1 MAYRSRAPF
10 QKTAGAS
17 SLSPFPSRTRRI
29 CPCPRSSARA
39 CSSARLCKRRRRP
52 WTQTRGATPSSPPS
66 PATLPL
72 RRRRR
77 RSLALEPSFI
87 PGLDVVPPVA
97 ESYLLGDRLESLD
110 LVERGADVFNVSL
123 TTLRADRGGPGST
136 LFGDLSFRVGPA
148 PPRLPLPDL
157 RRPWPY
163 TGAGLPAYT
172 AAGRLSSCTRHRC
185 ERSWRHI
192 FIRRVHHAVGGF

>member
-1 MAYRSRAPF
+1 MPALLRTGLLLYAAVQAPSAPVDANPRRDIEF
-10 QKTAGAS
+10 ASFAGE
-17 SLSPFPSRTRRI
+17 SPTPA
-29 CPCPRSSARA
+29 PAPPLPRF
-39 CSSARLCKRRRRP
+39 
-52 WTQTRGATPSSPPS
+52 GAI
-66 PATLPL
+66 
-72 RRRRR
+72 
-77 RSLALEPSFI
+77 I

-163 TGAGLPAYT
+163 TGAG
-172 AAGRLSSCTRHRC
+172 
-185 ERSWRHI
+185 
-192 FIRRVHHAVGGF
+192 